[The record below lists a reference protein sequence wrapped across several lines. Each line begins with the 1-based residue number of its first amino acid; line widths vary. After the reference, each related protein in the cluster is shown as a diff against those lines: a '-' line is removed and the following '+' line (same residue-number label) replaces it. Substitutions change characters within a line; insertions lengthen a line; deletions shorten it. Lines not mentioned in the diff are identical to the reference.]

1 MAFYHHNNHHLNHHL
16 NHHSTTTTCCCNHP
30 SPPQQQPPLQHCSSS
45 SSDPFVIATIVSQL
59 LQSQSQLPLNYSINP
74 TNPTSISTNHTNPF
88 NLSSLVH
95 RIDNLESS
103 LHHLSSKNHSLKKK
117 NGSFYVKEAAARV
130 IQSHFRVFLVR
141 RSRVLRQIKVL
152 ANVKS
157 NLNRIK
163 SKFSDHGFVDFDF
176 VSHSAMDL
184 LILVDS
190 IQGEDQMIR
199 DSKKSV
205 TREIVQ
211 FLELIDEVCAKK
223 HQLMTRK
230 IKTMRLVRNDKA
242 RNGHDSKGYSERAG
256 GSKSRNVDNDKR
268 LIANLRE
275 RVERIGKMSRA
286 LEADEV
292 VDDEMEGF
300 EHISDG
306 NGGNFD
312 HVRAKYGLNNEVHLN
327 KSAPLS
333 DGKKR
338 VCFVE
343 DGKTIR
349 VYNVDG
355 DKIIGARD
363 MEEIEESTKV
373 REEEEEEEDDD
384 DEEAQ
389 SDGQQSTQS
398 SEDVTSSK
406 SYEVNGNHNDDK
418 EFTFPAQEPLKGG
431 ARAEF
436 STRKPGVK
444 IAG

>member
-1 MAFYHHNNHHLNHHL
+1 MAFHHHRNNHPYRHLNHQ
-16 NHHSTTTTCCCNHP
+16 SATTTCCCNHP
-30 SPPQQQPPLQHCSSS
+30 PPPPQQPPHCSSS
-45 SSDPFVIATIVSQL
+45 SSDPFVIATIVSQI
-59 LQSQSQLPLNYSINP
+59 LQSQPPLNYSINP
-74 TNPTSISTNHTNPF
+74 TNPTSISTNQTNPF
-88 NLSSLVH
+88 NHSHHFLTSLVH

-103 LHHLSSKNHSLKKK
+103 LLHLSSNNLNPSSSKK
-117 NGSFYVKEAAARV
+117 NASFFVKDAAARV

-157 NLNRIK
+157 SLNRIK
-163 SKFSDHGFVDFDF
+163 SKFSDHGFVDFDYL
-176 VSHSAMDL
+176 SHSAMDL
-184 LILVDS
+184 LTLVDS

-211 FLELIDEVCAKK
+211 FLELIDGACVKR
-223 HQLMTRK
+223 HQVMTRK
-230 IKTMRLVRNDKA
+230 IKATRLVRNDKA
-242 RNGHDSKGYSERAG
+242 RSGLDSREYSERAG
-256 GSKSRNVDNDKR
+256 GSKGRNVDNEKK

-292 VDDEMEGF
+292 VDDEV
-300 EHISDG
+300 EHIGDG

-312 HVRAKYGLNNEVHLN
+312 HVRTKYGLNNGVNLN
-327 KSAPLS
+327 KSASLS

-338 VCFVE
+338 VCYVE

-355 DKIIGARD
+355 DNIIGARD

-373 REEEEEEEDDD
+373 REEEEEDDD
-384 DEEAQ
+384 DEVEAQ

-406 SYEVNGNHNDDK
+406 SYEVDGSHNDDK
-418 EFTFPAQEPLKGG
+418 DFTFPAQEPLKGG
-431 ARAEF
+431 SE
-436 STRKPGVK
+436 S
-444 IAG
+444 